1 MASWEEHLERWMR
14 AGVVDAATAERVRA
28 YESTQEMP
36 DEHRWQVAVML
47 SLGVILLV
55 GGTMLFVGS
64 HWNQV
69 SPWQQLSLVM
79 GFLAIFH
86 ALAVVSA
93 KRFPGMA
100 TALHGVGTAGAGAAI
115 LTVGQIFNMQEHWP
129 TVMLLW
135 AICAGTGCWLLR
147 DQVQQV
153 LTMVL
158 VPAWFV
164 CEWSYYAEGYRSSD
178 IYIARMAAV
187 IAAVFITSFLASRR
201 RGVFWSLYV
210 IGALGLIVAT
220 VNLSRGWN
228 SWEHEPTLPIGL
240 RFASIAIIA
249 ATITAGWL
257 WERRNLMPVLA
268 VALAAYLLPWRPV
281 YAVQQPY
288 PHDEPG
294 AIMYALVATVC
305 VVVAW
310 WALRQKSRA
319 VVNYAVVV
327 FGMTILWFYSSSL
340 MNKLG
345 RSLGLIGLGTLFLLG
360 GVVLE
365 RLRRTLIA
373 GMAVQV

>member
-1 MASWEEHLERWMR
+1 MASREEHLERWMR

-36 DEHRWQVAVML
+36 DEHRWQVEVML

-69 SPWQQLSLVM
+69 SEWQQLSLVM
-79 GFLAIFH
+79 GFLEIYH
-86 ALAVVSA
+86 ELAVVSA

-164 CEWSYYAEGYRSSD
+164 CEWSYYAEGY
-178 IYIARMAAV
+178 AAQ
-187 IAAVFITSFLASRR
+187 I
-201 RGVFWSLYV
+201 
-210 IGALGLIVAT
+210 
-220 VNLSRGWN
+220 
-228 SWEHEPTLPIGL
+228 
-240 RFASIAIIA
+240 SI
-249 ATITAGWL
+249 
-257 WERRNLMPVLA
+257 
-268 VALAAYLLPWRPV
+268 
-281 YAVQQPY
+281 
-288 PHDEPG
+288 
-294 AIMYALVATVC
+294 
-305 VVVAW
+305 
-310 WALRQKSRA
+310 
-319 VVNYAVVV
+319 
-327 FGMTILWFYSSSL
+327 
-340 MNKLG
+340 
-345 RSLGLIGLGTLFLLG
+345 
-360 GVVLE
+360 
-365 RLRRTLIA
+365 
-373 GMAVQV
+373 